1 MGKFDGYL
9 LMSDF
14 DGTLAW
20 KGTISRENC
29 EAIRYFQSE
38 GGLFSICSGRFR
50 KWLLEWQD
58 YIQPNTWCAM
68 LNGALICDRMGENA
82 VVNQPMDEDFLE
94 VASRIMQACP
104 HLERVRL
111 VDYDKYTEWLQG
123 EPLSKIRVGH
133 PGYKMVFLTPDEYSD
148 EYTEAI
154 TALVGE
160 RYVVMRSWINGIE
173 VQKRGTGKG
182 EAVRHMRLLHG
193 DRVHTVIAA
202 GDYENDLDMIREAD
216 IGYAVGNA
224 IASLK
229 ALADRVTVP
238 ASEHAIARIIADIE
252 QGFPVYSCKV

>member
-9 LMSDF
+9 LLSDF

-20 KGTISRENC
+20 NGTISQENC

-38 GGLFSICSGRFR
+38 GGLFSVCSGRFR

-68 LNGALICDRMGENA
+68 LNGAVICDRMGEN
-82 VVNQPMDEDFLE
+82 VVLNQPMDEDFLE
-94 VASRIMQACP
+94 VAQAVMDACP
-104 HLERVRL
+104 HLSRVRL
-111 VDYDKYTEWLQG
+111 VDYDKYTEWMQG
-123 EPLSKIRVGH
+123 TPLSDVPVCL
-133 PGYKMVFLTPDEYSD
+133 PGYKMVFITPAEYSD

-154 TALVGE
+154 AALAGD

-182 EAVRHMRLLHG
+182 DAVRHMRRLHG

-216 IGYAVGNA
+216 VGYAVGNA
-224 IASLK
+224 IEPLK

-238 ASEHAIARIIADIE
+238 ASEHAIAHIIHDME
-252 QGFPVYSCKV
+252 RGFSTFLRKV